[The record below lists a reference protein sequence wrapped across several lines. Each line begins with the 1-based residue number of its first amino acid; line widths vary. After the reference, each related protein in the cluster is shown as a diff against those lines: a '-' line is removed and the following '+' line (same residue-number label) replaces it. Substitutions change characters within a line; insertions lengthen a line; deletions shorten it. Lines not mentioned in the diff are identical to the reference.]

1 MFLKLNDP
9 NSTLMTAINPTT
21 GCSGNSRSRRM

>member
-9 NSTLMTAINPTT
+9 NSTLMTATNPTNGLVET
-21 GCSGNSRSRRM
+21 EYPAE